1 MSKKYNV
8 GINQENYFQFSCG
21 FSFLYKRDTERELK
35 IKIHKKNCSTCI
47 LRNATR
53 EIVEIKDSSLKP
65 ELNNYLSKCVRNI
78 VNECNLNKNTINLKY
93 HLTFLKNSLE
103 FPMGFKSKTVW
114 I

>member
-65 ELNNYLSKCVRNI
+65 ELNNYLSMGHTLILRFRRD
-78 VNECNLNKNTINLKY
+78 KNTHSMND
-93 HLTFLKNSLE
+93 LE
-103 FPMGFKSKTVW
+103 LD
-114 I
+114 IL